1 MFLGMLIWQVIE
13 VAAISFTSKSEI
25 DSPNSHMGDRSHSL
39 TGDVNFGPGS
49 ILDTLIGFQLQDL
62 YDHFEVRIDDMQIKL
77 MMPSCESIPFIEK
90 LSASASLQSCI
101 LPDEP
106 ILKELEVRVQ
116 VPSLVVHFSAS
127 IYGEIVGLI
136 SQLIMLFP
144 PSDSTASPE
153 LKSNRL
159 GTSVYPWFS
168 IDANL
173 DVICLAVKLE
183 ESVAD
188 GCTLHFY
195 VQKLD
200 FCYGFDWRDFPKCW
214 ASVQSCQIKD
224 DWQNVICMLGV
235 NLDGRN
241 GHLDD
246 ACLILHFQWFL
257 QNCTVYATDLE
268 IHCYPFIVGHMV
280 EFLNKILVLG
290 RNPDVEPEN
299 SPGHDFEHQH
309 DDLSGE
315 MCFYKS
321 TNMQL
326 DHFPFTEFLN
336 FRSSCYLENILDM
349 RFKLSKTLY
358 SRDQRI
364 VYSKFSV
371 IERRKTDSA
380 PLLNFN
386 IDDGSSVRTSVDS
399 KLLVNLNLGRT
410 TVHFHDSSCILGT
423 VVVPLAKLTLKVY
436 ADSLDIVCS
445 TEGLVLSSSW
455 YNHISSEFLWGP
467 ISSKISP
474 ILNLYLK
481 KRNTPS
487 RNSQFEISFNI
498 QHVSCMLTPEFLAL
512 LIGYFSLPDW
522 SPCAKEQ
529 PDTMNVEASSTIMY
543 NFDIVDC
550 NIITPANNDCS
561 EFLKVNIKQLRIA
574 FSQNGDTSSVS
585 KDIPSVC
592 CIAAGKFSDRNN
604 CLDFFGCGLS
614 LSLLLL
620 EKDVI
625 NSLNKCESLIL
636 IASLSADVWVRIPRD
651 SDSASARVC
660 IMAMVNDCQLEI
672 EEVCVITG
680 LSAICYVIDQFS
692 LVDEESKLFTSDVPH
707 FVQAKKQMMGYVP
720 KTSNMTYDEMRFCVR
735 SLSLRLHQMK
745 RDSTC
750 SETMA
755 EFEMSFLCSLTLMNG
770 KPHCLDISFSFLAL
784 FSILNCVVLA
794 EFAFPESGSSVLDII
809 LSVSDYGENRVVVS
823 FPCLDLW
830 LHLFDW
836 NEVIDIVNS
845 FTKQLPI
852 LTSSTPAEDKSSIP
866 AGSVKYAAVDTPN
879 HAAATRYSTLVLEHV
894 GLTVHFPG
902 LVSKDTHNTFGRPHF
917 HNKQP
922 MDEFCGVPSGNQ
934 SCFLSFSL
942 QSRNSELVV
951 DGKTVKLTSS
961 LENLNGTLKLFTGGC
976 SRSWSLFQIS
986 KIYLEAE
993 IFECGTE
1000 NVRMILLV
1008 RCDSLDLSLSN
1019 HILYLF
1025 HFTWFQES
1033 EQVSSQFRLRR
1044 MDLKVQLRKLS
1055 LLLTDWKRT
1064 PNGPL
1069 LEFLVRNPNIWS
1081 TVTDDE
1087 IDGSVECEFQMNY
1100 YSVDKV
1106 LWEPFIEPWKFQLSI
1121 SRKQDLRALFSG
1133 ATMTDIT
1140 VESKTHLNLNLNESI
1155 IEVVS
1160 RTIEM
1165 IRDAWSLLGMAEIS
1179 NSQIAKIPETR
1190 RYAPYMLQNLTAMPL
1205 VFCFCQQSDDFDV
1218 SPSKGILQPGSST
1231 LVHINESPEELLF
1244 RYRPVQSSDR
1254 LNDNHPLEAA
1264 HRYVTFQL
1272 EGTSVPSSPI
1282 SMDLV
1287 GRRYFD
1293 IEFSQS
1299 SHVSEVQNVAS
1310 SMERN
1315 GKFEGDAVKGFAI
1328 PVVIDVS
1335 VQRST
1340 KLIRLYST
1348 VVILNSTSVL
1358 LEVRFDIPFGLSPKI
1373 LGPIYPGQ
1381 EFPLP
1386 LHLAEAGCI
1395 RWRPLG
1401 DSYLWSEAYNMSSI
1415 ISNDVRIGFLRSFV
1429 CYPSQPSSEAFR
1441 CCITVNKQRLP
1452 PFGGAKIVNSSI
1464 DVESGKQSP
1473 HFHIQTSNN
1482 LEISRNRFLYQL
1494 MLTSPL
1500 VLKNYLMKPVS
1511 VVLEN
1516 AGVTRTAFLSEVGTS
1531 FYHIDSSHDLSIIFH
1546 VHGFRPSTLKYPRAE
1561 SFSGKAKFSGTK
1573 FSLSEII
1580 RFDPEFS
1587 DGPLYVT
1594 MEKVMDAVSGA
1605 REIFISVPFLLY
1617 NCTGF
1622 SLVLSNSISEMKGYS
1637 CIIPSCYNL
1646 GEENVLIEKK
1656 DGLGLIYSDQ
1666 NFPATGSTS
1675 ETNLINCVQSGSREV
1690 TACLFA
1696 PDPHS
1701 YSGEP
1706 MVKLSRY
1713 LPSVVEKF
1721 PKCSWSAPFS
1731 LVPPTGSTSVVVPQ
1745 PSTTAGYVLSVSAMA
1760 APFSGKTKLITFQ
1773 PRFVIAN
1780 ACTKNLCY
1788 KQKGTDF
1795 PFVLGA
1801 GRHSYIRWMDTT
1813 RELLL
1818 SVRFD
1823 EAGWEWS
1830 GCFSPEQL
1838 GDTQI
1843 KVRNYMTSAVNMMRV
1858 EMRSADV
1865 SAREG
1870 KIVAST
1876 SGNSGTNLILLSVD
1890 NTGFMPYRIDNH
1902 SRERLRIYQPKCESF
1917 ETVIHPYTSSP
1928 YSWDEP
1934 CYLHRLTI
1942 EVPGERILGSYAI
1955 DDASAHSL
1963 VCLPATS
1970 EKPERNLL
1978 IRVHSEGATKV
1989 LSIIDSS
1996 YHVLNDLKSL
2006 HVPQLKDKERNAQ
2019 KYESLL
2025 NYKERFSVDIPF
2037 LGVSLMNSRPEELL
2051 FACAKNMKVDLVQS
2065 LDQQQFSLQ
2074 IASLQIDN
2082 QLHMTPYPVILSFNR
2097 GNRGNLINQ
2106 MKFKDDDSLKLN
2118 SGSVSQ
2124 IASSNLHEP
2133 VFSLAVAK
2141 WRNTDTSLV
2150 SFESISLR
2158 IGDFYLEIEQEIV
2171 LRLFEFYKSSSSRL
2185 QSRVFQHVDSTQ
2197 NLLFSDSQ
2205 VCGDMTAQYSVRWDE
2220 NHPNCTG
2227 DTLLSEDFKRSCLLP
2242 HIVPIG
2248 APWQQIHLAAQKQKK
2263 IYVERFDMGPIKL
2276 TLSFSS
2282 SPWILTNGVLTSGES
2297 LIHRGLMALADV
2309 EGAKIH
2315 FKQFVLS
2322 HQMASWDSIQEIL
2335 VSHYTRQFLH
2345 EMYKVFGSA
2354 GVIGNP
2360 VGFARSLGLG
2370 IKEFFSLPIWSV
2382 FQSPAGLITGM
2393 AQGTT
2398 SLVSNT
2404 VYALSDATSQFSKAA
2419 HKGIVAFTFD
2429 EQTATMI
2436 GRQQKGMSLH
2446 SKGVINEFL
2455 EGLTGVLQS
2464 PIKGAEKHGL
2474 PGVLSGIAV
2483 GVTGLVAR
2491 PAASILEV
2499 TGKTAQ
2505 SIRNRT
2511 RIQHQMGYR
2520 RYRVRLPRPLSAE
2533 SPLKPYSWEEA
2544 VGSYALM
2551 KLKEDEETLVTCKAL
2566 KQCGEYVLI
2575 TWKLI
2580 LIVIC
2585 SGLKDL
2591 GKPDFEGVPADPKW
2605 VVQSEIRMDSVI
2617 LADSEAAVVHI
2628 VGSRSSLHESKG
2640 KNLMWWNDFRTPLPL
2655 VQTNLELS
2663 CPQEADELLRLVR
2676 SLMETGKEKG
2686 WGSGGSLRILHQ
2698 TDIK

>member
-1 MFLGMLIWQVIE
+1 
-13 VAAISFTSKSEI
+13 
-25 DSPNSHMGDRSHSL
+25 MGRL
-39 TGDVNFGPGS
+39 FV
-49 ILDTLIGFQLQDL
+49 
-62 YDHFEVRIDDMQIKL
+62 VL
-77 MMPSCESIPFIEK
+77 MIRV
-90 LSASASLQSCI
+90 
-101 LPDEP
+101 LP
-106 ILKELEVRVQ
+106 VQ
-116 VPSLVVHFSAS
+116 
-127 IYGEIVGLI
+127 YE
-136 SQLIMLFP
+136 
-144 PSDSTASPE
+144 
-153 LKSNRL
+153 R
-159 GTSVYPWFS
+159 
-168 IDANL
+168 
-173 DVICLAVKLE
+173 
-183 ESVAD
+183 
-188 GCTLHFY
+188 
-195 VQKLD
+195 
-200 FCYGFDWRDFPKCW
+200 FDWRDFPKCW
-214 ASVQSCQIKD
+214 VSVQSCQIKD
-224 DWQNVICMLGV
+224 NWQNVICMFGV
-235 NLDGRN
+235 DLDGRN

-246 ACLILHFQWFL
+246 ACIILHFQWFL
-257 QNCTVYATDLE
+257 QNCTVYATDLD
-268 IHCYPFIVGHMV
+268 IHCYPFIVGHLV
-280 EFLNKILVLG
+280 DFLNKILVLG

-299 SPGHDFEHQH
+299 SSGHDFEHQH
-309 DDLSGE
+309 DGLPGE

-336 FRSSCYLENILDM
+336 FRSSCYLENILDV

-358 SRDQRI
+358 SRDQRL
-364 VYSKFSV
+364 VYNKFSV
-371 IERRKTDSA
+371 IGRRKTDSD

-386 IDDGSSVRTSVDS
+386 IDDASSVQTSVDS
-399 KLLVNLNLGRT
+399 KLLVNLNLGST
-410 TVHFHDSSCILGT
+410 IVHFHDSSCILGT
-423 VVVPLAKLTLKVY
+423 VVVPLAKLALKVY
-436 ADSLDIVCS
+436 ADSLNIVCS

-467 ISSKISP
+467 ISSKFSP

-481 KRNTPS
+481 KINTPS

-529 PDTMNVEASSTIMY
+529 PDTMNVEASSTITY
-543 NFDIVDC
+543 NFEIVDC

-561 EFLKVNIKQLRIA
+561 EFLKVNIEQLRIA
-574 FSQNGDTSSVS
+574 FSQNGDRSSVT

-614 LSLLLL
+614 LSLLLM

-625 NSLNKCESLIL
+625 NSWNKCESFIL
-636 IASLSADVWVRIPRD
+636 VASLSADVWVRIPCG
-651 SDSASARVC
+651 SDSASYRVC

-680 LSAICYVIDQFS
+680 FSAICYVIDQFS

-707 FVQAKKQMMGYVP
+707 FVQAKKQMTGYVP
-720 KTSNMTYDEMRFCVR
+720 ETSNMAYDEMRFCVR
-735 SLSLRLHQMK
+735 SLSLRLHQLK

-755 EFEMSFLCSLTLMNG
+755 ESEMSFLCSLSLMNG

-784 FSILNCVVLA
+784 FSLLNCVVLA
-794 EFAFPESGSSVLDII
+794 EFAVPEPGSSVLDII

-823 FPCLDLW
+823 FPCLDVW

-852 LTSSTPAEDKSSIP
+852 LTSSTPADDKSSMP

-879 HAAATRYSTLVLEHV
+879 HAAPANISHAAATFATLVLEHV

-902 LVSKDTHNTFGRPHF
+902 LVSRDTNNTFGRPYF
-917 HNKQP
+917 HNKHP

-934 SCFLSFSL
+934 SCLLSFSL

-1000 NVRMILLV
+1000 NVHMILLV
-1008 RCDSLDLSLSN
+1008 QCDSLDLSLSN
-1019 HILYLF
+1019 HILYIF
-1025 HFTWFQES
+1025 HFTWFEKS
-1033 EQVSSQFRLRR
+1033 EQVSTRFRLRR

-1081 TVTDDE
+1081 TVTDDK
-1087 IDGSVECEFQMNY
+1087 IDGSVECELQMNY

-1121 SRKQDLRALFSG
+1121 NRKQDLRALLSG
-1133 ATMTDIT
+1133 ATMTDIN

-1179 NSQIAKIPETR
+1179 NSQIAKVPETR
-1190 RYAPYMLQNLTAMPL
+1190 RYAPYMLQNLTALPL
-1205 VFCFCQQSDDFDV
+1205 VFCVCQQGDDFDV

-1231 LVHINESPEELLF
+1231 LVHINESPEEQLF

-1254 LNDNHPLEAA
+1254 LNDNHSLEAA

-1299 SHVSEVQNVAS
+1299 SHISEVQNVAS

-1315 GKFEGDAVKGFAI
+1315 EKFEGDAVKGFAI

-1340 KLIRLYST
+1340 KLIQLYST

-1441 CCITVNKQRLP
+1441 CCITVNNQRLP
-1452 PFGGAKIVNSSI
+1452 PFCGAKIVHSSV
-1464 DVESGKQSP
+1464 DVESGKQSLN
-1473 HFHIQTSNN
+1473 FHIQTSNN

-1511 VVLEN
+1511 VILEN

-1605 REIFISVPFLLY
+1605 REICISVPFLLY

-1646 GEENVLIEKK
+1646 DEENVLIEKK

-1675 ETNLINCVQSGSREV
+1675 EANLINFVQSRSREV

-1713 LPSVVEKF
+1713 LPSVVDKF
-1721 PKCSWSAPFS
+1721 PKCSWSAPIS
-1731 LVPPTGSTSVVVPQ
+1731 LVPPTGLTSVVVPQ

-1760 APFSGKTKLITFQ
+1760 APISGKTKMITFQ

-1830 GCFSPEQL
+1830 GCFLPEQL
-1838 GDTQI
+1838 GDTQV

-1858 EMRSADV
+1858 EVRSADV
-1865 SAREG
+1865 SAGEG

-1890 NTGFMPYRIDNH
+1890 DTCFMPYRIDNH

-1917 ETVIHPYTSSP
+1917 ETVIHPYTCSP

-1963 VCLPATS
+1963 VRLPATS

-2006 HVPQLKDKERNAQ
+2006 HVPQLKDKERNTQ

-2051 FACAKNMKVDLVQS
+2051 FACAKNVKVDFVQS

-2082 QLHMTPYPVILSFNR
+2082 QLQMTSYPVILSFNR

-2118 SGSVSQ
+2118 NVSASQ

-2150 SFESISLR
+2150 SFESISIR
-2158 IGDFYLEIEQEIV
+2158 IGDFYLEIDQEIV
-2171 LRLFEFYKSSSSRL
+2171 LRLFEFYKSASSRL
-2185 QSRVFQHVDSTQ
+2185 QTRVFQHVDSTQ
-2197 NLLFSDSQ
+2197 NLLFSDSH
-2205 VCGDMTAQYSVRWDE
+2205 VCGDITAQYSARWDE
-2220 NHPNCTG
+2220 KLPNCTG
-2227 DTLLSEDFKRSCLLP
+2227 DTLLSEDYQIICLLP
-2242 HIVPIG
+2242 HMVPIG
-2248 APWQQIHLAAQKQKK
+2248 APWQQIHLVAQKQKK

-2282 SPWILTNGVLTSGES
+2282 SPWILRNGVLTSGES
-2297 LIHRGLMALADV
+2297 LIHVSGRVSNDVANRGLMAFADV

-2322 HQMASWDSIQEIL
+2322 HQIASLDSIQEIL

-2345 EMYKVFGSA
+2345 EMYKAVFGSA

-2370 IKEFFSLPIWSV
+2370 IREFFSLPIWSV
-2382 FQSPAGLITGM
+2382 FQSPAGLVTGM

-2419 HKGIVAFTFD
+2419 HKRGSTSIGTTLGRIDEFPLQMGCIKDLLLVLSSLSVIDEFTRSIQDNIPWYMMFTDDIALIDETKVEVQKNFDLDCTLEGRGFRLSKSKIEYLEYRFSENGGREKRIAFDGGIVAFTFD
-2429 EQTATMI
+2429 EQTATMVE
-2436 GRQQKGMSLH
+2436 RQQKGMSLH

-2474 PGVLSGIAV
+2474 PGVLSGMAV

-2511 RIQHQMGYR
+2511 RIQHQMCYR

-2580 LIVIC
+2580 LIVSC
-2585 SGLKDL
+2585 SGLKEL

-2605 VVQSEIRMDSVI
+2605 VVQSEIGMDSVI
-2617 LADSEAAVVHI
+2617 LADNDGPVVHI

-2686 WGSGGSLRILHQ
+2686 WGSGGSRRILHQ